1 MLTKEK
7 YVKGEHINLVEE
19 KCIKVIEKE
28 LDSFFEIRL
37 KSVHLISELYIKGSL
52 RSLDDIL
59 NFLNISHDEIKNLI
73 ENVVYIISDQ
83 ISYDLSYE
91 TIYFNIESKIE
102 NYLHYIESSI
112 HEFTRTEKVL
122 SLCEKFL
129 DISLSK
135 MFVTCCQNKVLNYVF
150 DQSNLPEKTLGNYS
164 IKKQKQKH
172 SDIILNQLEGFI
184 LNLMCNLR
192 NDLVKSTLILINSI
206 YTL

>member
-1 MLTKEK
+1 MMTKEK
-7 YVKGEHINLVEE
+7 YVMSEHINLVEE

-59 NFLNISHDEIKNLI
+59 NFLNISHNEIKNLI
-73 ENVVYIISDQ
+73 ENVVYIISNQ
-83 ISYDLSYE
+83 INYDLSYE
-91 TIYFNIESKIE
+91 TIYFNIDDKIK
-102 NYLHYIESSI
+102 NYRHYIENSI

-135 MFVTCCQNKVLNYVF
+135 MFGTCCQSKVLNYVF
-150 DQSNLPEKTLGNYS
+150 DQSNLPEKILDS
-164 IKKQKQKH
+164 HSVKKQKQKH

-184 LNLMCNLR
+184 LNLKCELR